1 MPIIITDDD
10 AARLLSIPEAI
21 EAMRV
26 AFRDLAEGK
35 AVNPPRLRYSTDT
48 ADPKRR
54 YFANIHAGA
63 VQTYQ
68 IACVRAGSHFML
80 MDGNSGQRRT
90 LDNPDPVNWS
100 IIILYDLANGEPLA
114 FMHETHLSGFR
125 VGATTGLAV
134 AECARP
140 DAEVLGL
147 FGTGNQAFPN
157 CRAICAVRPIRRVKV
172 LQPER
177 CAPRGFQG
185 ADGGRE
191 GRGRFGGRSARGRA
205 RRPHRVLRHQCGG
218 AGAQGRMAG
227 ARPDGGDHRQFR
239 RDRDAQRSR
248 RGHLRARRA
257 TSSSTTG
264 RASSPTGR
272 SSFCTRSRRASSSAS
287 RCTNWATSSPA
298 RSRCGRAPDRIL
310 YYKNNTGLAIQFAA
324 CGAILYR
331 KLSLKG
337 TNRTI
342 PRDWFASQKYSIP
355 PAG

>member
-1 MPIIITDDD
+1 VPIIITDED

-68 IACVRAGSHFML
+68 TACVRAGSHFML
-80 MDGNSGQRRT
+80 MDANSGQRRT

-100 IIILYDLANGEPLA
+100 VIILYDLANGEPLA

-157 CRAICAVRPIRRVKV
+157 CRAICSVRPIRRVKV
-172 LQPER
+172 FSPNASHREAFKAR
-177 CAPRGFQG
+177 MKSENVEIIPVDDPREVVRGAHIVCCATNAVVP
-185 ADGGRE
+185 
-191 GRGRFGGRSARGRA
+191 
-205 RRPHRVLRHQCGG
+205 VLKGEWLEPGQMVVTIVNSDVIETRTEVDEETF
-218 AGAQGRMAG
+218 A
-227 ARPDGGDHRQFR
+227 
-239 RDRDAQRSR
+239 
-248 RGHLRARRA
+248 
-257 TSSSTTG
+257 
-264 RASSPTGR
+264 RASDIVVNDWEGVVANRQIELLHPIEKGIVKREHVHELRDIVAGKVEVRQS
-272 SSFCTRSRRASSSAS
+272 
-287 RCTNWATSSPA
+287 
-298 RSRCGRAPDRIL
+298 PDRIL

-331 KLSLKG
+331 KLRAEG

-342 PRDWFASQKYSIP
+342 PREWFASQKYSIP

>member
-1 MPIIITDDD
+1 MPIIITDED

-35 AVNPPRLRYSTDT
+35 AVNPPRLRYASDT
-48 ADPKRR
+48 PDPKRR

-63 VQTYQ
+63 LQTYQ

-80 MDGNSGQRRT
+80 MDGNSGRRT

-100 IIILYDLANGEPLA
+100 VIILYDLANGEPLA

-140 DAEVLGL
+140 DAAALGL
-147 FGTGNQAFPN
+147 FGTGNQAFAN
-157 CRAICAVRPIRRVKV
+157 CRAICVARPIKRVTVFSPNASHREAFKARMRDEKVEVVLVDDPREVVRGAHIVCCATNAVMPVLDGGWLEPGQMVVSIANSDVIATRREVDEETFARASAIIVNDWPGVVANRQVELLHPIERGIVKRENVHELADIVAGRVKV
-172 LQPER
+172 
-177 CAPRGFQG
+177 
-185 ADGGRE
+185 
-191 GRGRFGGRSARGRA
+191 
-205 RRPHRVLRHQCGG
+205 
-218 AGAQGRMAG
+218 
-227 ARPDGGDHRQFR
+227 RQTPG
-239 RDRDAQRSR
+239 Q
-248 RGHLRARRA
+248 
-257 TSSSTTG
+257 
-264 RASSPTGR
+264 
-272 SSFCTRSRRASSSAS
+272 
-287 RCTNWATSSPA
+287 
-298 RSRCGRAPDRIL
+298 IL

-331 KLSLKG
+331 KLVAEG

-342 PRDWFASQKYSIP
+342 PREWFASQKYSIP